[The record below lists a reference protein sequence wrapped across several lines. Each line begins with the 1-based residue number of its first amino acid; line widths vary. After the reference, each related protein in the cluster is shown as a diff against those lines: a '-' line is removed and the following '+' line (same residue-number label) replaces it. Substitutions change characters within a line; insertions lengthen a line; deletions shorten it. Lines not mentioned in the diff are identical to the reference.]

1 MPTKTNK
8 EKASAAKPVAKS
20 KAKAVVAAKPVA
32 KAKPVAAAKVVAA
45 KPAAKATPKVVAPKS
60 AVKAVVAKPAAKTSP
75 KAVVAKAATKAVAI
89 SPAAKVKPQAKA
101 DDATGKY
108 AAWMKRT
115 NISEADFSAFLKTL
129 PESTQ
134 WLGESIPRDCEPW
147 RRAQTLGADAAEF
160 DDYRDETRQFR
171 SAGLGKNGFIRF
183 RMDLDIDG
191 KNTVMK
197 EVERRAPFLALKAR
211 HWDEGIP
218 EMSCMYICTTGG
230 GMLQGDRYSIE
241 ITVEENACAY
251 VSTQSA
257 NKVQAMDAN
266 YAVQAQTVRVKDNA
280 YLEYMPDLTI
290 PCKNARFL
298 TDTRIEVGDNA
309 TVLYSEVLVPGR
321 IHHSADEYFG
331 FDVYSSCIRAY
342 DKQDRELFCEKF
354 VIDPNT
360 QDLRQVGMMQGFD
373 VYGNVVLLT
382 QKPFSDEIFAQIGAE
397 FSIKEQLASG
407 LSRLPND
414 AGLVF
419 KVLGADVKVVRD
431 RIYEFW
437 AVVRKVV
444 RGAGLPPPYLWRPN

>member
-8 EKASAAKPVAKS
+8 EKTS
-20 KAKAVVAAKPVA
+20 
-32 KAKPVAAAKVVAA
+32 AA
-45 KPAAKATPKVVAPKS
+45 KPAAKAKEKASVAKSMAKVEEKKSSAAPVA
-60 AVKAVVAKPAAKTSP
+60 AVKKAAAKPVAAQTQSGQE
-75 KAVVAKAATKAVAI
+75 AATH
-89 SPAAKVKPQAKA
+89 
-101 DDATGKY
+101 KY
-108 AAWMKRT
+108 AAWDKL
-115 NISEADFSAFLKTL
+115 ISEEDFAAFLKTL

-147 RRAQTLGADAAEF
+147 RRAQTLGTDAAEF
-160 DDYRDETRQFR
+160 DAFRDEPAQFK

-183 RMDLDIDG
+183 RMDLDIDD
-191 KNTVMK
+191 KRTVMK
-197 EVERRAPFLALKAR
+197 DVDRRAPFLALKAR
-211 HWDEGIP
+211 HWDEEIP

-241 ITVEENACAY
+241 VVVEENACAY

-257 NKVQAMDAN
+257 NKIQAMDAN

-321 IHHSADEYFG
+321 IHHREDEYFG

-342 DKQDRELFCEKF
+342 DKQDKELFCEKF
-354 VIDPNT
+354 VINPKL
-360 QDLRQVGMMQGFD
+360 QDLQQIGMMQGFD

-382 QKPFSDEIFAQIGAE
+382 QKHFSDEIFAQIGAE
-397 FSIKEQLASG
+397 FSVKEQLASG

-437 AVVRKVV
+437 TVVRKVV

>member
-8 EKASAAKPVAKS
+8 EKTSV
-20 KAKAVVAAKPVA
+20 
-32 KAKPVAAAKVVAA
+32 A
-45 KPAAKATPKVVAPKS
+45 KPAAKAKEKTIATKSVAKVEEKKTAAKS
-60 AVKAVVAKPAAKTSP
+60 VVAK
-75 KAVVAKAATKAVAI
+75 KAVAE
-89 SPAAKVKPQAKA
+89 SVKIDKEAVAQ
-101 DDATGKY
+101 DSENKY
-108 AAWMKRT
+108 AAWDK
-115 NISEADFSAFLKTL
+115 NISEQEFAEFLKTL

-134 WLGESIPRDCEPW
+134 WLGSSIPLDSESW
-147 RRAQTLGADAAEF
+147 RRAQTLGTKAAEF
-160 DDYRDETRQFR
+160 DPFRDEPAQFR

-183 RMDLDIDG
+183 RMEKGSNGRTTMRDVD
-191 KNTVMK
+191 
-197 EVERRAPFLALKAR
+197 RRAPFLALKAR
-211 HWDEGIP
+211 HWDEDIP

-241 ITVEENACAY
+241 VVVEEDACAY

-257 NKVQAMDAN
+257 NKIQAMDAN

-321 IHHSADEYFG
+321 IHHREDEYFG

-354 VIDPNT
+354 VINPKL
-360 QDLRQVGMMQGFD
+360 QDLAQIGMMQGFD

-382 QKPFSDEIFAQIGAE
+382 QKHFSDEIFAQIGAE

>member
-8 EKASAAKPVAKS
+8 EKTSV
-20 KAKAVVAAKPVA
+20 
-32 KAKPVAAAKVVAA
+32 A
-45 KPAAKATPKVVAPKS
+45 KPAAKAKEKTIATKSVAKVEEKKTAAKS
-60 AVKAVVAKPAAKTSP
+60 VVAK
-75 KAVVAKAATKAVAI
+75 KAVAE
-89 SPAAKVKPQAKA
+89 SVKIDKEAVAQ
-101 DDATGKY
+101 DGENKY
-108 AAWMKRT
+108 AAWDK
-115 NISEADFSAFLKTL
+115 NISEQEFAEFLKTL

-134 WLGESIPRDCEPW
+134 WLGSSIPRDSESW
-147 RRAQTLGADAAEF
+147 RRAQTLGTKAAEF
-160 DDYRDETRQFR
+160 DPFRDEPAQFR

-183 RMDLDIDG
+183 RMEKGLNGRTTMRDVD
-191 KNTVMK
+191 
-197 EVERRAPFLALKAR
+197 RRAPFLALKAR
-211 HWDEGIP
+211 HWDEDIP

-241 ITVEENACAY
+241 VVVEEDACAY

-257 NKVQAMDAN
+257 NKIQAMDAN

-321 IHHSADEYFG
+321 IHHREDEYFG

-354 VIDPNT
+354 VINPKL
-360 QDLRQVGMMQGFD
+360 QDLAQIGMMQGFD

-382 QKPFSDEIFAQIGAE
+382 QKHFSDEIFAQIGAE

>member
-1 MPTKTNK
+1 MPTKTSK
-8 EKASAAKPVAKS
+8 EKTT
-20 KAKAVVAAKPVA
+20 
-32 KAKPVAAAKVVAA
+32 AA
-45 KPAAKATPKVVAPKS
+45 KPAAKAKEKTTATKSVAKVEEKKTVAKS
-60 AVKAVVAKPAAKTSP
+60 VVAK
-75 KAVVAKAATKAVAI
+75 KAVAK
-89 SPAAKVKPQAKA
+89 PVKTDKEAVAQ
-101 DDATGKY
+101 DSENKY
-108 AAWMKRT
+108 AAWDK
-115 NISEADFSAFLKTL
+115 NISEQEFAEFLKTL

-134 WLGESIPRDCEPW
+134 WLGSSIPRDSESW
-147 RRAQTLGADAAEF
+147 RRAQTLGTKAAEF
-160 DDYRDETRQFR
+160 DPFRDEPAQFR

-183 RMDLDIDG
+183 RMEKGPNGRTTMRDVD
-191 KNTVMK
+191 
-197 EVERRAPFLALKAR
+197 RRAPFLALKAR
-211 HWDEGIP
+211 HWDEDIP

-241 ITVEENACAY
+241 VVVEEDSCAY

-257 NKVQAMDAN
+257 NKIQAMDAN

-321 IHHSADEYFG
+321 IHHREDEYFG
-331 FDVYSSCIRAY
+331 FDIYSSCIRAY

-354 VIDPNT
+354 VINPKL
-360 QDLRQVGMMQGFD
+360 QDLAQIGMMQGFD

-382 QKPFSDEIFAQIGAE
+382 QKHFSDEIFAQIGAE

>member
-8 EKASAAKPVAKS
+8 EKTS
-20 KAKAVVAAKPVA
+20 
-32 KAKPVAAAKVVAA
+32 AA
-45 KPAAKATPKVVAPKS
+45 KPAAKAKEKTIATKSVAKVEEKKTAAKS
-60 AVKAVVAKPAAKTSP
+60 VVAK
-75 KAVVAKAATKAVAI
+75 KAVAK
-89 SPAAKVKPQAKA
+89 PVKTDKEAVAQ
-101 DDATGKY
+101 DSENKY
-108 AAWMKRT
+108 AAWDK
-115 NISEADFSAFLKTL
+115 NISEQEFAEFLKTL

-134 WLGESIPRDCEPW
+134 WLGSSIPRDSESW
-147 RRAQTLGADAAEF
+147 RRAQTLGTKAAEF
-160 DDYRDETRQFR
+160 DPFRDEPAQFR

-183 RMDLDIDG
+183 RMEKGSNGRTTMRDVD
-191 KNTVMK
+191 
-197 EVERRAPFLALKAR
+197 RRAPFLALKAR
-211 HWDEGIP
+211 HWDEDIP

-241 ITVEENACAY
+241 VVVEEDSCAY

-257 NKVQAMDAN
+257 NKIQAMDAN

-321 IHHSADEYFG
+321 IHHREDEYFG
-331 FDVYSSCIRAY
+331 FDIYSSCIRAY

-354 VIDPNT
+354 VINPKL
-360 QDLRQVGMMQGFD
+360 QDLAQIGMMQGFD

-382 QKPFSDEIFAQIGAE
+382 QKHFSDEIFAQIGAE

>member
-1 MPTKTNK
+1 
-8 EKASAAKPVAKS
+8 
-20 KAKAVVAAKPVA
+20 
-32 KAKPVAAAKVVAA
+32 
-45 KPAAKATPKVVAPKS
+45 
-60 AVKAVVAKPAAKTSP
+60 
-75 KAVVAKAATKAVAI
+75 
-89 SPAAKVKPQAKA
+89 
-101 DDATGKY
+101 
-108 AAWMKRT
+108 
-115 NISEADFSAFLKTL
+115 
-129 PESTQ
+129 
-134 WLGESIPRDCEPW
+134 
-147 RRAQTLGADAAEF
+147 
-160 DDYRDETRQFR
+160 
-171 SAGLGKNGFIRF
+171 
-183 RMDLDIDG
+183 MDLDIDG
-191 KNTVMK
+191 KRTVMK
-197 EVERRAPFLALKAR
+197 DVDRRAPFLALKAR
-211 HWDEGIP
+211 HWDEEIP

-241 ITVEENACAY
+241 VVVEENACAY

-257 NKVQAMDAN
+257 NKIQAMDAN

-321 IHHSADEYFG
+321 IHHREDEYFG

-342 DKQDRELFCEKF
+342 DKQDKELFCEKF
-354 VIDPNT
+354 VINPKL
-360 QDLRQVGMMQGFD
+360 QDLQQIGMMQGFD

-382 QKPFSDEIFAQIGAE
+382 QKHFSDEIFAQIGAE
-397 FSIKEQLASG
+397 FSVKEQLASG

-437 AVVRKVV
+437 TVVRKVV
-444 RGAGLPPPYLWRPN
+444 RGAGLPPPYLWRQN

>member
-1 MPTKTNK
+1 MPTKTSK
-8 EKASAAKPVAKS
+8 EKTT
-20 KAKAVVAAKPVA
+20 
-32 KAKPVAAAKVVAA
+32 AA
-45 KPAAKATPKVVAPKS
+45 KPAAKAKEKTTATKSVAKVEEKKTVAKS
-60 AVKAVVAKPAAKTSP
+60 VVAK
-75 KAVVAKAATKAVAI
+75 KAVAK
-89 SPAAKVKPQAKA
+89 PVKTDKEAVAQ
-101 DDATGKY
+101 DSENKY
-108 AAWMKRT
+108 AAWDK
-115 NISEADFSAFLKTL
+115 NISEQEFAEFLKTL

-134 WLGESIPRDCEPW
+134 WLGSSIPRDSESW
-147 RRAQTLGADAAEF
+147 RRAQTLGTKAAEF
-160 DDYRDETRQFR
+160 DPFRDEPAQFR

-183 RMDLDIDG
+183 RMEKGSNGRTTMRDVD
-191 KNTVMK
+191 
-197 EVERRAPFLALKAR
+197 RRAPFLALKAR
-211 HWDEGIP
+211 HWDEDIP

-241 ITVEENACAY
+241 VVVEEDSCAY

-257 NKVQAMDAN
+257 NKIQAMDAN

-321 IHHSADEYFG
+321 IHHREDEYFG
-331 FDVYSSCIRAY
+331 FDIYSSCIRAY

-354 VIDPNT
+354 VINPKL
-360 QDLRQVGMMQGFD
+360 QDLAQIGMMQGFD

-382 QKPFSDEIFAQIGAE
+382 QKHFSDEIFAQIGAE

>member
-8 EKASAAKPVAKS
+8 EKTS
-20 KAKAVVAAKPVA
+20 
-32 KAKPVAAAKVVAA
+32 AA
-45 KPAAKATPKVVAPKS
+45 KPAAKAKEKTIATKSVAKVEEKKTVAKS
-60 AVKAVVAKPAAKTSP
+60 VVAK
-75 KAVVAKAATKAVAI
+75 KAVAK
-89 SPAAKVKPQAKA
+89 PVKTDKEAVAQ
-101 DDATGKY
+101 DSENKY
-108 AAWMKRT
+108 AAWDK
-115 NISEADFSAFLKTL
+115 NISEQEFAEFLKTL

-134 WLGESIPRDCEPW
+134 WLGSSIPRDSESW
-147 RRAQTLGADAAEF
+147 RRAQTLGTKAAEF
-160 DDYRDETRQFR
+160 DPFRDEPAQFR

-183 RMDLDIDG
+183 RMEKGSNGRTTMRDVD
-191 KNTVMK
+191 
-197 EVERRAPFLALKAR
+197 RRAPFLALKAR
-211 HWDEGIP
+211 HWDEDIP

-241 ITVEENACAY
+241 VVVEEDSCAY

-257 NKVQAMDAN
+257 NKIQAMDAN

-321 IHHSADEYFG
+321 IHHREDEYFG
-331 FDVYSSCIRAY
+331 FDIYSSCIRAY

-354 VIDPNT
+354 VINPKL
-360 QDLRQVGMMQGFD
+360 QDLAQIGMMQGFD

-382 QKPFSDEIFAQIGAE
+382 QKHFSDEIFAQIGAE